1 MLVSSAPPPVSPA
14 PSPVSGAAQP
24 GVSISSGPGMLYR
37 TGIMIDGK
45 AAFILEDERGQPKYY
60 ALAQP
65 GLSFEAFVNK
75 RVELFGTLVQRPD
88 LAGGGY
94 LSVSR
99 LHLLR

>member
-1 MLVSSAPPPVSPA
+1 APPPVSPA
-14 PSPVSGAAQP
+14 PGPVSAASP
-24 GVSISSGPGMLYR
+24 AGGSISSGAGWLRR
-37 TGIMIDGK
+37 TGVTVDGK
-45 AAFILEDERGQPKYY
+45 AAFVLEDDRQQPRYY

-65 GLSFEAFVNK
+65 GLSFEPYVNK